1 MELLVEIEIED
12 PPTTMVEPEGDTLEL
27 SVVKEDDEGGED
39 DEETTSLELGEEGQ
53 TSEERI
59 GGKMRQRTHLVWKK
73 KLEVGTEEDT
83 GSDVLN
89 EGDAV
94 VSLMENS
101 RESAKKAK
109 LTRKRRWPKKK
120 RLRSLT

>member
-27 SVVKEDDEGGED
+27 SVVKEDEEGGED